1 MNNNS
6 KKLFEENLYQMQI
19 MKRKKLKL
27 EWKYH
32 SKKLFKPEKISF
44 SQKEKELIKDLLFTL
59 MPRHRRKDYWLI
71 ASGAK
76 REMLNNKGYYQSL
89 LKHFP
94 NGTQSPSEKIISLD
108 IPRTF
113 PNEPY
118 FQNENNRNKIKNIL
132 TAFVRRNS
140 SIGYTQGFN
149 CIVGKLLLVV
159 ENEEEVFWIFT
170 QIIECYLP
178 GDFYLIFTGVRK
190 DIKIIVEIIAEKLKY
205 CDQSIILCLNNLV
218 GKTFISL
225 FSRELPNEI
234 TYQIWDAFFIFG
246 EIILYKAF
254 IWIAY
259 LFCDDTLKNKDVEA
273 VNEYID
279 NKMRQTNDSNSL
291 NYFLFMSEGISNNN
305 LKQWKKMIED
315 SIEKETFIGNN
326 KSKKEIKCDKTMP
339 YCLYNKESE
348 DINKQSRFI
357 IHKMN
362 HKINLDDNYFDYIDN
377 KNKLDINSNNI
388 SDNIINVENN
398 DELNISQDSLIIQRQ
413 KHLCP

>member
-1 MNNNS
+1 M
-6 KKLFEENLYQMQI
+6 FEEKLYQMEI

-32 SKKLFKPEKISF
+32 TKKLFKPNKISF
-44 SQKEKELIKDLLFTL
+44 TQEEKELIKNLLYTP
-59 MPRHRRKDYWLI
+59 MSRHRRKDYWLI

-94 NGTQSPSEKIISLD
+94 NGTQSPSEKIINLD

-113 PNEPY
+113 PNEP
-118 FQNENNRNKIKNIL
+118 FFKEERNRDKLKNIL
-132 TAFVRRNS
+132 TAFVRRNT

-159 ENEEEVFWIFT
+159 GDEEEVFWIFT
-170 QIIECYLP
+170 QMIECYLP
-178 GDFYLIFTGVRK
+178 GDFYLVFTGVRK
-190 DIKIIVEIIAEKLKY
+190 DIKIIVEIVSKTLKF

-225 FSRELPNEI
+225 FSREIPNEL
-234 TYQIWDAFFIFG
+234 TYQIWDAFFIYG

-259 LFCDDTLKNKDVEA
+259 LFCDNTLKNKDVEA
-273 VNEYID
+273 VSEYID
-279 NKMRQTNDSNSL
+279 NKMKQTNDSNNL
-291 NYFLFMSEGISNNN
+291 NYFLLMYDGINNN
-305 LKQWKKMIED
+305 KLKQWKKMIEN
-315 SIEKETFIGNN
+315 SVEKDTFKGSNN
-326 KSKKEIKCDKTMP
+326 QKKEIKCDKSMP
-339 YCLYNKESE
+339 YCLYNKDSE
-348 DINKQSRFI
+348 DIKKQSRFI

-362 HKINLDDNYFDYIDN
+362 HKIELYDNYFDDIHYKSNEDN
-377 KNKLDINSNNI
+377 NSNKEN
-388 SDNIINVENN
+388 NIINDDIINIENN
-398 DELNISQDSLIIQRQ
+398 NELNISQDSLLIQRQ
-413 KHLCP
+413 KHCCP